1 MDSGAKASSPSKSQ
15 INPKKSP
22 MNIIVIFY
30 CPKSLK
36 ISHDYGLVSV
46 RIFYKNNLIFFV
58 LSTRILLK
66 GKLRF
71 IKLLWKKIRHLV
83 IQICR
88 ISRYTEFPGQF
99 ILEFLE
105 ILVTDVMG
113 LPCNISS
120 STAKFLIITLTLRL
134 YISLEDS
141 GEPHD

>member
-1 MDSGAKASSPSKSQ
+1 MYVNSGLWRKSLLPLQISKKSKKISYEHHRNFLLSQ
-15 INPKKSP
+15 I
-22 MNIIVIFY
+22 V
-30 CPKSLK
+30 K

-71 IKLLWKKIRHLV
+71 IKLLWKKTRHLV
-83 IQICR
+83 MQIYR
-88 ISRYTEFPGQF
+88 ISRCTEFPGQF

-113 LPCNISS
+113 LQCNISS
-120 STAKFLIITLTLRL
+120 STAKFLI
-134 YISLEDS
+134 
-141 GEPHD
+141 